1 VKIFNGH
8 DATAYIIP
16 IGAIKSKGDLMQI
29 DIYVKSEQL
38 LHHLANSLYDRDP
51 KNPIPI
57 CFTTADK
64 QFVEKWIVELLAEA
78 GNEN

>member
-1 VKIFNGH
+1 
-8 DATAYIIP
+8 
-16 IGAIKSKGDLMQI
+16 MQI